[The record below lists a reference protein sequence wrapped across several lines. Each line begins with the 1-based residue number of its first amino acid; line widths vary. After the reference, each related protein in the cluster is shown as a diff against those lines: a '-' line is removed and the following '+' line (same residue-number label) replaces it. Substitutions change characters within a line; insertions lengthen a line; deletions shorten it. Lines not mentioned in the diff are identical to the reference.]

1 MARNP
6 DHRILYLAPPLSD
19 HEPLR
24 LGEQTGCPER
34 VSERAGHRAT
44 GLAMWGAAKRRR
56 KWEAIP
62 ERKEGRKERR
72 KEKGSL
78 VWLSDV
84 WQPSK
89 KASLC
94 KGRGAV
100 PPTHWDADPTSPHSS
115 QSHLV
120 SSSANPHG
128 FPHSYIIPS
137 SSGCALRCTTCDGCV
152 PHGVRFRTT
161 VRCGIFATPPHPVS
175 HSAPPPLPLFSPRA
189 HHHRPSLPPPP
200 SLCAAGWQRVES
212 VR

>member
-115 QSHLV
+115 QSRLVLCTPPPVFLPAHIITGHHYHHPLLSVRRVGSGWRVCGDLGGVRSVGDGGGSV
-120 SSSANPHG
+120 SSGEGRNIG
-128 FPHSYIIPS
+128 D
-137 SSGCALRCTTCDGCV
+137 RWMQCV
-152 PHGVRFRTT
+152 
-161 VRCGIFATPPHPVS
+161 
-175 HSAPPPLPLFSPRA
+175 
-189 HHHRPSLPPPP
+189 
-200 SLCAAGWQRVES
+200 
-212 VR
+212 